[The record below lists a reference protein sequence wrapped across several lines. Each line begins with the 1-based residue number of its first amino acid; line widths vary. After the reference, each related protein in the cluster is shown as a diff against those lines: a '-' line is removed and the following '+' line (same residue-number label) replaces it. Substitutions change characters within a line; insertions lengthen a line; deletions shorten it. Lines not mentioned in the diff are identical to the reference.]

1 MLTFFSLVNRNKS
14 GIWGWRSDKSEAI
27 NGYECKVFSA
37 GNVELVT
44 KTRTEHLTEQDKK
57 ENSRRGSVR
66 NPLESFL
73 GIAEQEDKAQ
83 GATNGVS
90 SAKSSLNV

>member
-1 MLTFFSLVNRNKS
+1 M
-14 GIWGWRSDKSEAI
+14 
-27 NGYECKVFSA
+27 
-37 GNVELVT
+37 ELVT

-90 SAKSSLNV
+90 MAMNVNHQIRNQQVSLYSLDTTNKPDVHKNG